1 MIMAVYSNSSS
12 APSARLGVTS
22 PTPVNS
28 SGGWQTISLQSPVTV
43 NSGQTVWLSWIFENA
58 VGVRH
63 TTGLPAR
70 AQSTASWSGGMPATF
85 GTASF
90 ANYRYSVYC
99 TYTTSPADEA
109 EYLNEPVEMNTVT
122 EQEEVL
128 IYPNPTEGEFTV
140 SWKNRYDH
148 RLLITIYNI
157 TGQIVKEVQT
167 DPDMNEIKFNLKG
180 TSEGIYLLEI
190 QDRKNDLILNRSRI
204 IKK

>member
-1 MIMAVYSNSSS
+1 M
-12 APSARLGVTS
+12 
-22 PTPVNS
+22 PVNFIA
-28 SGGWQTISLQSPVTV
+28 GWQTISLQSPVTV
-43 NSGQTVWLSWIFENA
+43 STGQTVWLSWIFENA

-90 ANYRYSVYC
+90 ADYRYSVYC
-99 TYTTSPADEA
+99 TYTTSPGDEA
-109 EYLNEPVEMNTVT
+109 EYLDKPFETNTINK
-122 EQEEVL
+122 EEEVL

-148 RLLITIYNI
+148 RLLIAIYNI

-167 DPDMNEIKFNLKG
+167 DPDINEIKFNLNG
-180 TSEGIYLLEI
+180 TSEGIYLLEMS
-190 QDRKNDLILNRSRI
+190 DRKNDQILSRSRI